1 MLAPI
6 IHILPLTTIHRE
18 RTLPMTGRVVARLDQ
33 KVSPSDVVAEA
44 SLGREHA
51 LIDVARVLGISSEEA
66 DKLIKCRVGE
76 RLQAGYV
83 VAQRA
88 GLVPVVARVP
98 KDGRVVAVG
107 GGQILMETSGG
118 TFELRAGIPGTIL
131 QLVPERGAEIV
142 VHGSLIQGVWG
153 NGRVDQGLLFP
164 VMETPGDCLVASQ
177 VDVSLRGSILAI
189 GEGQMMAGRSIG
201 MSRWATVFN
210 VILPQALRLAIPAW
224 ANEPVSL
231 LKSTSVVFLI
241 AVPEL
246 MARAKAIAAR
256 TYDSISA
263 YIAVAIIYLAMV
275 YLVDAVMKWAERA
288 SRIPGFEM
296 EGRKT

>member
-1 MLAPI
+1 MIDFFEFFIRFLPDLLKGAGTTLLLTAEGLAAGFI
-6 IHILPLTTIHRE
+6 IGLASTLARTYGNKFWKGVSIAYVEIFRGTPLLVQLFLLYYGLPGIGITMSRE
-18 RTLPMTGRVVARLDQ
+18 LAAFLALGLNSGAYQ
-33 KVSPSDVVAEA
+33 AE
-44 SLGREHA
+44 
-51 LIDVARVLGISSEEA
+51 
-66 DKLIKCRVGE
+66 
-76 RLQAGYV
+76 Y
-83 VAQRA
+83 
-88 GLVPVVARVP
+88 
-98 KDGRVVAVG
+98 
-107 GGQILMETSGG
+107 
-118 TFELRAGIPGTIL
+118 
-131 QLVPERGAEIV
+131 
-142 VHGSLIQGVWG
+142 
-153 NGRVDQGLLFP
+153 
-164 VMETPGDCLVASQ
+164 
-177 VDVSLRGSILAI
+177 LRGSILAI

-201 MSRWATVFN
+201 MSRWGTVFN

>member
-1 MLAPI
+1 MIDFFEFFIRFLPDLLKGAGTTLLLTAECLAA
-6 IHILPLTTIHRE
+6 
-18 RTLPMTGRVVARLDQ
+18 GF
-33 KVSPSDVVAEA
+33 
-44 SLGREHA
+44 
-51 LIDVARVLGISSEEA
+51 VLGLAATLARTYGNKFWKGVSIAYVEIFRGTPLLVQLFLLYYGLPGIGITMSRELAAFLALGLNSGA
-66 DKLIKCRVGE
+66 Y
-76 RLQAGYV
+76 QAEY
-83 VAQRA
+83 
-88 GLVPVVARVP
+88 
-98 KDGRVVAVG
+98 
-107 GGQILMETSGG
+107 
-118 TFELRAGIPGTIL
+118 
-131 QLVPERGAEIV
+131 
-142 VHGSLIQGVWG
+142 
-153 NGRVDQGLLFP
+153 
-164 VMETPGDCLVASQ
+164 
-177 VDVSLRGSILAI
+177 LRGSILAT

-201 MSRWATVFN
+201 MSRWGTVFN